1 MKRMNLNHRLET
13 GRRHDPTRARF
24 PGMMLTLS
32 LIAFWSFG
40 LVASGATI
48 GAPIAGTVPVM
59 KGQDADLERRLE
71 ALDPNDPQA
80 YFELAEDLAEGVRG
94 RPNVSVSRRL
104 FGLAGRLDP
113 EKYAASA
120 ALALASLES
129 DAIQATKL
137 RAAATLLPGGGGL
150 NTVRRG
156 GRVDAEMALSISEA
170 FGAFS
175 SGRPTPLRRLLADRS
190 VRRVLESW
198 DDVLPGGVDWLQAAA
213 DDRPGART
221 LDPRERLSIIHLE
234 LSLLERGHPD
244 WSTLL
249 VIEGD
254 PPLLEVDASRLETM
268 LLDEERLRPL
278 RRNGRW
284 VEG

>member
-1 MKRMNLNHRLET
+1 MKRMNLNQRSEA
-13 GRRHDPTRARF
+13 GRRRDPRGAGLRGT
-24 PGMMLTLS
+24 MLVVS
-32 LIAFWSFG
+32 MIVFWSSG
-40 LVASGATI
+40 LTAWGVTTGTPISAT
-48 GAPIAGTVPVM
+48 APAM
-59 KGQDADLERRLE
+59 KGRDAGLERRLE

-129 DAIQATKL
+129 DSIQATKL
-137 RAAATLLPGGGGL
+137 RAAATLLPGGGGR
-150 NTVRRG
+150 NVMRRG
-156 GRVDAEMALSISEA
+156 GRVDGEMALSISQA
-170 FGAFS
+170 FGGFS
-175 SGRPTPLRRLLADRS
+175 SGRPTALRRLLADRS

-198 DDVLPGGVDWLQAAA
+198 DDVLPGGVDWLQAAT
-213 DDRPGART
+213 DDRPGSRT
-221 LDPRERLSIIHLE
+221 LAPRERLSMIHLE

-278 RRNGRW
+278 RRDGRW

>member
-1 MKRMNLNHRLET
+1 MKRMKSNHASV
-13 GRRHDPTRARF
+13 RARRRDAVGGRVTG
-24 PGMMLTLS
+24 GMLIMLMIAVWS
-32 LIAFWSFG
+32 LGPLPARGVGFSM
-40 LVASGATI
+40 VSGNA
-48 GAPIAGTVPVM
+48 
-59 KGQDADLERRLE
+59 GQDAELERRLE
-71 ALDPNDPQA
+71 RLDPNDPQA

-94 RPNVSVSRRL
+94 RPDVAVARRL

-129 DAIQATKL
+129 DSSEATKL
-137 RAAATLLPGGGGL
+137 RAAATLLPGGGGM
-150 NTVRRG
+150 NAVRRG
-156 GRVDAEMALSISEA
+156 GRVDPEMALSISTA

-175 SGRPTPLRRLLADRS
+175 SGRPSPLRRLLADRS
-190 VRRVLESW
+190 VRRILESW

-213 DDRPGART
+213 DDRPGSRT
-221 LDPRERLSIIHLE
+221 LALKERLLMIHLE

-249 VIEGD
+249 AIEGD
-254 PPLLEVDASRLETM
+254 PPLLEVDSSRLEKM

-278 RRNGRW
+278 RRDGRW

>member
-1 MKRMNLNHRLET
+1 MMSNHASA
-13 GRRHDPTRARF
+13 RARRRDAVGGRVTG
-24 PGMMLTLS
+24 GMLIMLM
-32 LIAFWSFG
+32 IAVWSVGPLPAQGVGFSM
-40 LVASGATI
+40 VSGN
-48 GAPIAGTVPVM
+48 AGR
-59 KGQDADLERRLE
+59 DAELERRLE
-71 ALDPNDPQA
+71 RLDPNDPQA

-94 RPNVSVSRRL
+94 RPDVAVARRL

-129 DAIQATKL
+129 DSSEATKL
-137 RAAATLLPGGGGL
+137 RAAATLLPGGGGM

-156 GRVDAEMALSISEA
+156 GRVDPEMALSISTA

-175 SGRPTPLRRLLADRS
+175 SGRPSPLRRLLADRS
-190 VRRVLESW
+190 VRRILESW

-213 DDRPGART
+213 DDRPGSRT
-221 LDPRERLSIIHLE
+221 LALKERLLMIHLE

-249 VIEGD
+249 AIEGD
-254 PPLLEVDASRLETM
+254 PPLLEVDSSRLEKM

-278 RRNGRW
+278 RRDGRW

>member
-1 MKRMNLNHRLET
+1 MLIMLMIAVWSVGPLPAQGVGFSMVSGNA
-13 GRRHDPTRARF
+13 GR
-24 PGMMLTLS
+24 
-32 LIAFWSFG
+32 
-40 LVASGATI
+40 
-48 GAPIAGTVPVM
+48 
-59 KGQDADLERRLE
+59 DAELERRLE
-71 ALDPNDPQA
+71 RLDPNDPQA

-94 RPNVSVSRRL
+94 RPDVAVARRL

-129 DAIQATKL
+129 DSSEATKL
-137 RAAATLLPGGGGL
+137 RAAATLLPGGSGM

-156 GRVDAEMALSISEA
+156 GRVDPEMALSISTA

-175 SGRPTPLRRLLADRS
+175 SGRPSPLRRLLADRS
-190 VRRVLESW
+190 VRRILESW

-213 DDRPGART
+213 DDRPGSRT
-221 LDPRERLSIIHLE
+221 LALKERLLMIHLE

-249 VIEGD
+249 AIEGD
-254 PPLLEVDASRLETM
+254 PPLLEVDSSRLEKM

-278 RRNGRW
+278 RRDGRW

>member
-1 MKRMNLNHRLET
+1 MKRMNLNHRSEA
-13 GRRHDPTRARF
+13 GRAHDSIRARLRG
-24 PGMMLTLS
+24 GMLVVSM
-32 LIAFWSFG
+32 IAAWSFG
-40 LVASGATI
+40 LVASGATK
-48 GAPIAGTVPVM
+48 GTPISGTVPVM

-129 DAIQATKL
+129 DSIQATKL

-150 NTVRRG
+150 TAMRRG
-156 GRVDAEMALSISEA
+156 GRVDAEMALSISQA
-170 FGAFS
+170 FGGFS
-175 SGRPTPLRRLLADRS
+175 SGRPLALRRLLEDRS

-198 DDVLPGGVDWLQAAA
+198 DDVLPGGLDWLQAAT
-213 DDRPGART
+213 DDRPGSRT
-221 LDPRERLSIIHLE
+221 LEPRERLSMIHLE
-234 LSLLERGHPD
+234 LSLLERGHPE

-278 RRNGRW
+278 RRDGRW

>member
-1 MKRMNLNHRLET
+1 
-13 GRRHDPTRARF
+13 
-24 PGMMLTLS
+24 MLIML
-32 LIAFWSFG
+32 LIAFWSVGPLPARGVGFSMVSENVG
-40 LVASGATI
+40 R
-48 GAPIAGTVPVM
+48 
-59 KGQDADLERRLE
+59 DAELERRLE
-71 ALDPNDPQA
+71 RLDPNDPQA
-80 YFELAEDLAEGVRG
+80 YFELGEDLAEGVRG
-94 RPNVSVSRRL
+94 RPDVAIARRL

-129 DAIQATKL
+129 DSSEATKL
-137 RAAATLLPGGGGL
+137 RAAATLLPGGGGM
-150 NTVRRG
+150 NVVRRG
-156 GRVDAEMALSISEA
+156 GRVDPEMALSISTA

-175 SGRPTPLRRLLADRS
+175 SGRPSPLRRLLADRS
-190 VRRVLESW
+190 VRRILESW

-213 DDRPGART
+213 DDRPGSRT
-221 LDPRERLSIIHLE
+221 LALKERLLMIHLE

-254 PPLLEVDASRLETM
+254 PPLLEVDSSRLEKM

-278 RRNGRW
+278 RRDGRW

>member
-1 MKRMNLNHRLET
+1 MKRMMSNHASV
-13 GRRHDPTRARF
+13 RARRRDAVGGRVTG
-24 PGMMLTLS
+24 GM
-32 LIAFWSFG
+32 LIILMIAVWSVGPLPARGVGFSM
-40 LVASGATI
+40 VSGN
-48 GAPIAGTVPVM
+48 AGR
-59 KGQDADLERRLE
+59 DAELERRLE
-71 ALDPNDPQA
+71 RLDPNDPQA

-94 RPNVSVSRRL
+94 RPDVAVARRL

-129 DAIQATKL
+129 DSSEATKL
-137 RAAATLLPGGGGL
+137 RAAATLLPGGGGM
-150 NTVRRG
+150 NAVRRG
-156 GRVDAEMALSISEA
+156 GRVDPEMALSISTA

-175 SGRPTPLRRLLADRS
+175 SGRPSPLRRLLADRS
-190 VRRVLESW
+190 VRRILESW

-213 DDRPGART
+213 DDRPGSRT
-221 LDPRERLSIIHLE
+221 LALKERLLMIHLE

-249 VIEGD
+249 AIEGD
-254 PPLLEVDASRLETM
+254 PPLLEVDSSRLEKM

-278 RRNGRW
+278 RRDGRW